1 MQTVWRIVT
10 RRFAEEAYSGE
21 GARRFGGRWNRIG
34 QSVVY
39 TAQSRSLALLEMLVQ
54 DNALRAHYLLI
65 PATIPDDLPRQT
77 ITLAELQKFN
87 PGWRNQDAR
96 ETLKN
101 LGSHWLNEASSCI
114 LEVPSAV
121 MPAETN
127 LLLNPHHPDFIR
139 IKIGKPESL
148 ENDLRLLRNASTRK

>member
-10 RRFAEEAYSGE
+10 RRFAEDAYSGE

-65 PATIPDDLPRQT
+65 PASIPDDIYRLK
-77 ITLAELQKFN
+77 ITQAELQQFN
-87 PGWRNQDAR
+87 PDWRKQTAR
-96 ETLKN
+96 ESLQN
-101 LGSHWLNEASSCI
+101 LGSLWLNEASSCI

-127 LLLNPHHPDFIR
+127 LLLNPAHPDFSR
-139 IKIGKPESL
+139 IQTGSPESL
-148 ENDLRLLRNASTRK
+148 ESDLRLLRNTFTPK